1 MDEPKSG
8 RAEARGTEPGR
19 AEPGRAEPGRAEP
32 GRAEPGRAEPGRVL
46 SGRAGPGGVESVGV
60 EEEFLLVDARTRR
73 TVPDA
78 AAVLADCPPVRAE
91 LKPEL
96 LTSQVELATGVCT
109 DLDELRDQ
117 LVEGRRALAEAAE
130 RHGDRLVSV
139 GVPPLGGGTAAV
151 TGGDRYARIRRRY
164 AAVVTDYQACGCHV
178 HVGVGDDEAVPV
190 LGRVRAALPTLV
202 AALVNSPCRDGADSG
217 YASWRVVLQS
227 RFPGFGLPPDCA
239 TRAEYDRALQRLVD
253 TGAVVDRHMSFWLA
267 RRSEHLPTV
276 EFRVADAAGS
286 VDEAVLLAGLVR
298 ALVRTARQEA
308 RAGHPVPPV
317 APEVAAAA
325 VWSAAR
331 YGLDGPGVDPAS
343 GRQIPAARQLRE
355 LLDRVR
361 PALAELGD
369 ERRIC
374 AGVEALLTGGTGAA
388 RQRRFGLADP
398 AALVDWL
405 AARTRDT

>member
-1 MDEPKSG
+1 MDEPDPD
-8 RAEARGTEPGR
+8 AAVPPGADSTGAGAGPAGAGPVG
-19 AEPGRAEPGRAEP
+19 AEP
-32 GRAEPGRAEPGRVL
+32 V
-46 SGRAGPGGVESVGV
+46 GVESVGV
-60 EEEFLLVDARTRR
+60 EEEFLLVDSRTRR

-78 AAVLADCPPVRAE
+78 AVVLTDCPPVRAE

-109 DLDELRDQ
+109 DLDELRAQ
-117 LVEGRRALAEAAE
+117 LVEGRRALAEAAA
-130 RHGDRLVSV
+130 RHGDLLVSV

-151 TGGDRYARIRRRY
+151 AEGDRYTRIRQRY

-178 HVGVGDDEAVPV
+178 HVGVPDDEIVPV

-202 AALVNSPCRDGADSG
+202 AALVNSPCREGADSG

-239 TRAEYDRALQRLVD
+239 SRAEYDRALRRLVD

-286 VDEAVLLAGLVR
+286 VDEAVLLAGLIR
-298 ALVRTARQEA
+298 ALVRTARREA
-308 RAGHPVPPV
+308 RAGRPVPAV

-343 GRQIPAARQLRE
+343 GRQVPAAQQLRA
-355 LLDRVR
+355 LLRRVR

-369 ERRIC
+369 ERRVC
-374 AGVEALLTGGTGAA
+374 DGVEALLAGGTGAA

-405 AARTRDT
+405 AARTRAT

>member
-1 MDEPKSG
+1 MRGMDEP
-8 RAEARGTEPGR
+8 ET
-19 AEPGRAEPGRAEP
+19 
-32 GRAEPGRAEPGRVL
+32 
-46 SGRAGPGGVESVGV
+46 VGV

-78 AAVLADCPPVRAE
+78 AVVLADCPPVRAE

-96 LTSQVELATGVCT
+96 LSSQVELATGVCT

-117 LVEGRRALAEAAE
+117 LVEGRGALAGAAD

-139 GVPPLGGGTAAV
+139 GVPPLGGGVAEVTA
-151 TGGDRYARIRRRY
+151 GDRYARIRQRY

-178 HVGVGDDEAVPV
+178 HVGVPGDEVVAV
-190 LGRVRAALPTLV
+190 LGRTRAALPTLV
-202 AALVNSPCRDGADSG
+202 AALVNSPCQAGVDSG

-227 RFPGFGLPPDCA
+227 RFPGFGLPPACA
-239 TRAEYDRALQRLVD
+239 TRDEYDRIVARLVG
-253 TGAVVDRHMSFWLA
+253 TGTVVDRHMSFWLA

-276 EFRVADAAGS
+276 EFRVADAAGT

-298 ALVRTARQEA
+298 ALVRTVRREA
-308 RAGHPVPPV
+308 RAGRPVPPV

-343 GRQIPAARQLRE
+343 GRRVPAADQLRA
-355 LLDRVR
+355 LLHRVR

-369 ERRIC
+369 EQRVC
-374 AGVEALLTGGTGAA
+374 DGVGALLAGGTGAA

-405 AARTRDT
+405 AARTLAT

>member
-1 MDEPKSG
+1 
-8 RAEARGTEPGR
+8 
-19 AEPGRAEPGRAEP
+19 
-32 GRAEPGRAEPGRVL
+32 
-46 SGRAGPGGVESVGV
+46 VGV

-117 LVEGRRALAEAAE
+117 LVEGRRALARAAE

-139 GVPPLGGGTAAV
+139 GVPPLGGGVAAV
-151 TGGDRYARIRRRY
+151 TDGDRYARIRRRY

-239 TRAEYDRALQRLVD
+239 GRAEYDRAVRRLVD

-343 GRQIPAARQLRE
+343 GRRIPAARQLRE
-355 LLDRVR
+355 LLARVR

-388 RQRRFGLADP
+388 RQRRFGLTDP

-405 AARTRDT
+405 AERTRDT

>member
-1 MDEPKSG
+1 
-8 RAEARGTEPGR
+8 
-19 AEPGRAEPGRAEP
+19 
-32 GRAEPGRAEPGRVL
+32 
-46 SGRAGPGGVESVGV
+46 
-60 EEEFLLVDARTRR
+60 
-73 TVPDA
+73 
-78 AAVLADCPPVRAE
+78 
-91 LKPEL
+91 
-96 LTSQVELATGVCT
+96 
-109 DLDELRDQ
+109 
-117 LVEGRRALAEAAE
+117 
-130 RHGDRLVSV
+130 
-139 GVPPLGGGTAAV
+139 
-151 TGGDRYARIRRRY
+151 
-164 AAVVTDYQACGCHV
+164 
-178 HVGVGDDEAVPV
+178 
-190 LGRVRAALPTLV
+190 
-202 AALVNSPCRDGADSG
+202 
-217 YASWRVVLQS
+217 
-227 RFPGFGLPPDCA
+227 
-239 TRAEYDRALQRLVD
+239 
-253 TGAVVDRHMSFWLA
+253 
-267 RRSEHLPTV
+267 V

-308 RAGHPVPPV
+308 RAGRPVPVV

-343 GRQIPAARQLRE
+343 GRQIPAARQ